1 MQELFQPG
9 TSGPQSFRHQFC
21 LFLTLWPLSVAAVL
35 LALGWTNSSAP
46 NILGLF
52 ACLKIWSVLLHYSGI
67 LKSSR

>member
-9 TSGPQSFRHQFC
+9 TFGPQSFWHQFC
-21 LFLTLWPLSVAAVL
+21 LFVTLWPLCVAAVL

-52 ACLKIWSVLLHYSGI
+52 ACLKIWSVLLH
-67 LKSSR
+67 LLWNPQVF